1 MAAKINSDTKITT
14 IQNKV
19 KRIKKEN
26 TRLNQELQE
35 KNEKILRLYAD
46 LQNAQKR
53 MEKELQFKEEE
64 TKIRYLSELID
75 IYELLQ
81 KAYDDNTPKEGMKAI
96 LNNVKNYLE
105 KEQVSY
111 IDCIGKPFDHN
122 CHHAIS
128 TILDDGGETDT
139 IKEEVKKGYML
150 GEKILRPSQV
160 IVRKKKN
167 DIKTEGE

>member
-1 MAAKINSDTKITT
+1 
-14 IQNKV
+14 
-19 KRIKKEN
+19 
-26 TRLNQELQE
+26 
-35 KNEKILRLYAD
+35 
-46 LQNAQKR
+46 
-53 MEKELQFKEEE
+53 MEKEVHFKEEE
-64 TKIRYLSELID
+64 TKIQYLSELID
-75 IYELLQ
+75 VYELLQ
-81 KAYDDNTPKEGMKAI
+81 KAYEDHNPKEGIKAI

-111 IDCIGKPFDHN
+111 IDCVGKPFDHN

-128 TILDDGGETDT
+128 TILDDGGENDT
-139 IKEEVKKGYML
+139 VKEEVKKGYML